1 MRKKSE
7 KSGEQKKEDIKPQA
21 KKQEVKK
28 PVKQEVKK
36 HVKQEVKKPK
46 AILLKLGSRVKSIIN
61 GEEGSVELL
70 FSDESGVPF
79 KAQVLFDSGKSEAES
94 ASNLELL

>member
-7 KSGEQKKEDIKPQA
+7 EQKKEDVKPQA
-21 KKQEVKK
+21 KKQEAKK
-28 PVKQEVKK
+28 PVKQEA
-36 HVKQEVKKPK
+36 KKPK
-46 AILLKLGSRVKSIIN
+46 TILLKLGSRVRSIIS
-61 GEEGSVELL
+61 GEEGSVDLL
-70 FSDESGVPF
+70 ISDESGVPI

>member
-7 KSGEQKKEDIKPQA
+7 EQKKEDVKPQA
-21 KKQEVKK
+21 KKQEAKK
-28 PVKQEVKK
+28 PVKQEAKK
-36 HVKQEVKKPK
+36 PVKQEAKKPK
-46 AILLKLGSRVKSIIN
+46 TILLKLGSRVRSIIS
-61 GEEGSVELL
+61 GEEGSVDLL
-70 FSDESGVPF
+70 ISDESGVPI